1 MKRKSV
7 LAMISLSL
15 VVLSAGKCDD
25 AAATA
30 EKGAKGGECYSSGTC
45 DEGLV
50 CIDDECA
57 PSSSEVGSGDTNDN
71 GGISLE
77 DAIADSSEIL
87 CDRLVTCYGEE
98 NVDDDCEDV
107 LEKEFTNI
115 GCKNYDDAQTEPCLN
130 CLEDD
135 LDCTEVN
142 DIVLG
147 APLGAYCGVC
157 DLMCD

>member
-1 MKRKSV
+1 MKRMSM
-7 LAMISLSL
+7 LTMMTLFL
-15 VVLSAGKCDD
+15 VVFSAGKCDD
-25 AAATA
+25 AVSTA
-30 EKGAKGGECYSSGTC
+30 EKGTKGGECYSNGTC

-57 PSSSEVGSGDTNDN
+57 PNSSGEDTSDGN
-71 GGISLE
+71 GGISLD

-98 NVDDDCEDV
+98 NVADDCEDV
-107 LEKEFTNI
+107 VEKELTNT
-115 GCKNYDDAQTEPCLN
+115 GCKNYDDEQTEPCLN

-135 LDCTEVN
+135 LDCTEV
-142 DIVLG
+142 DAIFQG
-147 APLGAYCGVC
+147 APLGDYCGVC